1 MKKEDNSNLEYDEVY
16 LSKYPMRKPKW
27 NIFAIVFSGILLTII
42 IILLLVL
49 YL

>member
-1 MKKEDNSNLEYDEVY
+1 MKKDYNPNIEYDEVY

-27 NIFAIVFSGILLTII
+27 NILALIFSGVLLAII